1 MACLRAGAVQIPR
14 ARGRLHE
21 AVRRTES
28 QADGAGGVV
37 VAVRQAPATC
47 PAILSGT
54 SRARCLRSPRLRA
67 SAAERNWSIYGKIKP
82 KVSPR
87 SARSSGAT
95 PRPTSLEARLL
106 LDKAQ
111 DAGYKAPVWRSGTPT
126 PTRTRAM
133 TRRGSWCRGEAV
145 EAGRRAGDERGRTG
159 RETVRRETRGCI
171 GRHKQR
177 TYLTDV
183 FTVPWRVD
191 TYCITYLTHE

>member
-1 MACLRAGAVQIPR
+1 MPASWSCPNTASARASS
-14 ARGRLHE
+14 RGCPLY
-21 AVRRTES
+21 TES

-111 DAGYKAPVWRSGTPT
+111 DAGYRAPVWRSGTPT

-145 EAGRRAGDERGRTG
+145 EAGRLAVSAGGAQDGKRCGGRQG
-159 RETVRRETRGCI
+159 AAS
-171 GRHKQR
+171 
-177 TYLTDV
+177 
-183 FTVPWRVD
+183 
-191 TYCITYLTHE
+191 

>member
-14 ARGRLHE
+14 SRGRLHE

-111 DAGYKAPVWRSGTPT
+111 DAGYRAPVWRSGTPT

-145 EAGRRAGDERGRTG
+145 EAGRLAVSAGGAQDGKRCGGRRGAASGDISSG
-159 RETVRRETRGCI
+159 RI
-171 GRHKQR
+171 
-177 TYLTDV
+177 
-183 FTVPWRVD
+183 
-191 TYCITYLTHE
+191 

>member
-1 MACLRAGAVQIPR
+1 M
-14 ARGRLHE
+14 
-21 AVRRTES
+21 
-28 QADGAGGVV
+28 

-111 DAGYKAPVWRSGTPT
+111 DAGYRGARVEKWDSDSDSDKSDMP
-126 PTRTRAM
+126 M
-133 TRRGSWCRGEAV
+133 TRWG
-145 EAGRRAGDERGRTG
+145 
-159 RETVRRETRGCI
+159 
-171 GRHKQR
+171 
-177 TYLTDV
+177 
-183 FTVPWRVD
+183 
-191 TYCITYLTHE
+191 

>member
-1 MACLRAGAVQIPR
+1 MAACELKLSKYREREGVFT
-14 ARGRLHE
+14 RL
-21 AVRRTES
+21 S
-28 QADGAGGVV
+28 VV
-37 VAVRQAPATC
+37 LKAKQMAPAAWWSQYGKHLR
-47 PAILSGT
+47 PAPPS
-54 SRARCLRSPRLRA
+54 SRAHREQGACAARPRLRA

-87 SARSSGAT
+87 SDRSSGAT

-145 EAGRRAGDERGRTG
+145 EAGRLAVSAGGAQDGKRCGGRQG
-159 RETVRRETRGCI
+159 AAS
-171 GRHKQR
+171 
-177 TYLTDV
+177 
-183 FTVPWRVD
+183 
-191 TYCITYLTHE
+191 

>member
-1 MACLRAGAVQIPR
+1 MACLQAGAVQIPR

-28 QADGAGGVV
+28 QADDTGGVV

-106 LDKAQ
+106 L
-111 DAGYKAPVWRSGTPT
+111 SGQ
-126 PTRTRAM
+126 
-133 TRRGSWCRGEAV
+133 G
-145 EAGRRAGDERGRTG
+145 AGRRLQGARVEKWDSDSDSDKSDDEAGLM
-159 RETVRRETRGCI
+159 V
-171 GRHKQR
+171 
-177 TYLTDV
+177 
-183 FTVPWRVD
+183 
-191 TYCITYLTHE
+191 